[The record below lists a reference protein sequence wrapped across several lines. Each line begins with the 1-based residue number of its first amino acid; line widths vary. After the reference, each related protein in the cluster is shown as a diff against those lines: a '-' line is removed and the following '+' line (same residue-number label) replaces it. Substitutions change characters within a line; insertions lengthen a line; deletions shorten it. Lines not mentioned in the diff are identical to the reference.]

1 MLPTDA
7 SRFQAQ
13 LTPTLA
19 PDSPTRLLRPIR
31 PLTDPSPCPRSQKGA
46 PALPNLKTCPIPSLA
61 QSLTQHDPCYRRNQ
75 QAILW
80 NNGTRRPIDGMF
92 VDDSVCEV
100 VPKGSTWGALAH
112 VSRPT
117 LIARTN
123 PSSSSGAHPWGGAR
137 TQVIPARCAADQPPR
152 PPFDTGCTQHRPSS
166 PSPTQPHPASPSPAQ
181 PHPAVPSLL
190 RCRICTRDV
199 FPALTARNP
208 VPRIHT
214 DNFGMA
220 FVGNCTDGPP
230 RYNRWS
236 GAKTDCQQFPS
247 PCPEVDTDWHDASG
261 FDSNDHEGACSGD
274 WTLGMVADHVII
286 PEDTKPG
293 RYVIGWR
300 MDCEETA
307 QVWASCADVHI
318 TAAP

>member
-166 PSPTQPHPASPSPAQ
+166 PSPTQPHPASPSLTQ
-181 PHPAVPSLL
+181 PHPASPSL
-190 RCRICTRDV
+190 TQPH
-199 FPALTARNP
+199 PAPPSATPPHLPLIARYQLPISPKFECGSLVIDKCKCMDSKKAPLWLVWRNADP
-208 VPRIHT
+208 IYYASEGSQVPHT
-214 DNFGMA
+214 GGETLSFM
-220 FVGNCTDGPP
+220 F
-230 RYNRWS
+230 
-236 GAKTDCQQFPS
+236 K
-247 PCPEVDTDWHDASG
+247 
-261 FDSNDHEGACSGD
+261 SGD
-274 WTLGMVADHVII
+274 DL
-286 PEDTKPG
+286 
-293 RYVIGWR
+293 R
-300 MDCEETA
+300 
-307 QVWASCADVHI
+307 Q
-318 TAAP
+318 